1 MINAPAPAPEPE
13 SVPKPAEPASVPAEI
28 SGTAIDLANTLNT
41 SKNLTVLQQLG
52 YMIAG
57 MPLSSSEKN
66 YLRTIYQNNL
76 KRFNK

>member
-1 MINAPAPAPEPE
+1 MINAPAPEPE

-41 SKNLTVLQQLG
+41 SKNITVLQQLG

-57 MPLSSSEKN
+57 MPLSPSEKN